1 MFISLEKKSQTARRK
16 EKEAAAAQR
25 EENSLLSKVTLDGPT
40 SINVDEK
47 YKHML
52 VLTTTKKVG
61 VGSADDAWDD

>member
-1 MFISLEKKSQTARRK
+1 MQTARRK

-25 EENSLLSKVTLDGPT
+25 DEKNLFSKVSLDGPS

-52 VLTTTKKVG
+52 VPTTTKKVG